1 MEMDGRIGACRM
13 RLRRTRAMRRAV
25 ARNIALVEAPG
36 YAPLTRSGDGEQ
48 SVSEAGTIS
57 VNAQS
62 PVDWME
68 DGAMPEVDRR
78 PSPRARFSTEEETV
92 RA

>member
-1 MEMDGRIGACRM
+1 M
-13 RLRRTRAMRRAV
+13 RLRHTRAMQRAV
-25 ARNIALVEAPG
+25 ASDAAEPQTLAC
-36 YAPLTRSGDGEQ
+36 APLAVASDGERSAQ
-48 SVSEAGTIS
+48 EAGTIS

-62 PVDWME
+62 HVDWIE